1 MAQDVTAHLCSHRA
15 CAAIG
20 ERKSEAASD
29 NNDRGSIEWGHALF
43 AELGVDKGTAEASG
57 VGSVMEHK
65 IVEHLRTIRP
75 DLDQRSSRRALEFAQ

>member
-1 MAQDVTAHLCSHRA
+1 MRLLGNGNRST
-15 CAAIG
+15 
-20 ERKSEAASD
+20 SD

-43 AELGVDKGTAEASG
+43 AELGVERGTAEASG

-75 DLDQRSSRRALEFAQ
+75 DLDTRSSRRALEFAQ